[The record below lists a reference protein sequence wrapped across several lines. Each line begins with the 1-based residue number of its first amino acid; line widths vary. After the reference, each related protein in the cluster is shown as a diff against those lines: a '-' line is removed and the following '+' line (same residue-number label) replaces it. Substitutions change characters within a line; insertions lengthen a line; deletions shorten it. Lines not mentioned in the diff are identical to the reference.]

1 MMNRPLLRAMLATLA
16 LAGALAV
23 GVPSAAAQ
31 SGPDPAVT
39 IVADRTTAKAGQ
51 PVTYTITVS
60 NLGDASATEA
70 SLFVGCFD
78 NLQCGPVGTVPATLE
93 AGVSVTVTMVAIANP
108 CGLSIT
114 RDATVRAEVSSTSPD
129 TDLSNN
135 SDSVT
140 IRLQKCHQR

>member
-1 MMNRPLLRAMLATLA
+1 MNRRLLRVMLATLT
-16 LAGALAV
+16 LAGLLAI

-31 SGPDPAVT
+31 SGADLAVT
-39 IVADRTTAKAGQ
+39 IQADRTNAKAGQ
-51 PVTYTITVS
+51 LVTYTITVS
-60 NLGDASATEA
+60 NLGDAAATGV

-78 NLQCGPVGTVPATLE
+78 NLQCGPAGSVPGTLE

-114 RDATVRAEVSSTSPD
+114 RDATVLAEVSSTSLDADP
-129 TDLSNN
+129 TNN
-135 SDSVT
+135 RDSVT

>member
-1 MMNRPLLRAMLATLA
+1 MKRPLVRAMLATLA

-23 GVPSAAAQ
+23 GVPSATAQ

-39 IVADRTTAKAGQ
+39 IAADRTRAKAGQ
-51 PVTYTITVS
+51 LVTYTITVS
-60 NLGDASATEA
+60 NLGDAGATEV

-78 NLQCGPVGTVPATLE
+78 NLQCGPVGAIPATLE
-93 AGVSVTVTMVAIANP
+93 AGGSVTVTMVALANP

-114 RDATVRAEVSSTSPD
+114 RDATVRADVSSASPD
-129 TDLSNN
+129 ADPSNN
-135 SDSVT
+135 SDLVT